1 MIYLA
6 SQSPR
11 RRQLLQQIG
20 VRFQAISCEIDETP
34 LFDETAQDFV
44 RRMAIGK
51 ARAGHALYPD
61 HPVLGSDTVVVVDGR
76 ILGKPK
82 DRDHAIAMLL
92 QLAGREHRVLTGVAL
107 MAEQQHYRLSDSR
120 VRFRDISTNEAA
132 AYWDSGEP
140 ADKAGGYAVQG
151 LGAVYIEYIAG
162 SYSGIMGLP
171 LYETAEL
178 MKEIGEPVW
187 LGLEG

>member
-20 VRFQAISCEIDETP
+20 VQFQVISCEIEETP
-34 LFDETAQDFV
+34 LPNETPRDFV
-44 RRMAIGK
+44 RRMAIDK
-51 ARAGHALYPD
+51 ARAGHMLHPD
-61 HPVLGSDTVVVVDGR
+61 HPVLGSDTVVVIDGQ
-76 ILGKPK
+76 ILGKPR
-82 DRDHAIAMLL
+82 DREHAIAMLL

-107 MAEQQHYRLSDSR
+107 MAEQQHYRLADSR
-120 VRFRDISTNEAA
+120 VRFRDISSNEAA
-132 AYWDSGEP
+132 AYWDTGEP

-151 LGAVYIEYIAG
+151 HGAVFIEHISG

-187 LGLEG
+187 SGLKK